1 MGKDK
6 SSQKNWFSSVMQA
19 ELIRISLRRTIYNV
33 NHIVLLRFRDLVLHT
48 GSQTIMIP
56 FDILLL
62 KLNFGKVKLC
72 FQWF

>member
-56 FDILLL
+56 MVLR
-62 KLNFGKVKLC
+62 VKFTLSV
-72 FQWF
+72 